1 MAWKKRRIMNI
12 LCTPL
17 YEQQLQEILVKYAA
31 KDFAATKKFKLYL
44 DTILINLPTKAQK
57 YKQSTEFDNE
67 DIREIPHES
76 FNILFFINKISNDY
90 LILAILP
97 KK

>member
-1 MAWKKRRIMNI
+1 MNI
-12 LCTPL
+12 LCTSL
-17 YEQQLQEILVKYAA
+17 YEEQLQEILVQFAA
-31 KDFAATKKFKLYL
+31 EDFAATKKFKLYL

-57 YKQSTEFDNE
+57 YKPSPEFDN
-67 DIREIPHES
+67 DAIREIPHEN
-76 FNILFFINKISNDY
+76 FNILFFIDDISNNY